1 MKDLSTGEF
10 ERALGYSFK
19 DRDLLTLAFTHTTYV
34 FEHNM
39 GHFRSNQRLEYI
51 GDAVMDLVIGQK
63 LYELKPEADEG
74 YLSKTRSII
83 VCERSFAAVARK
95 LDMGSYLLLGKGEAQ
110 TGGTEKDSTLADAFE
125 SIIAA
130 VYFDGGFA
138 EAERVVLTNLDQT
151 IKDAVDG
158 KLFLDYKS
166 RLLEIAQMK
175 NKQHKIEFVLVGES
189 GPAHLREFEV
199 EVYADDN
206 FLARAKGHS
215 KKEAEQRAAEASIS
229 VYQEMYG

>member
-10 ERALGYSFK
+10 EKALGYSFK
-19 DRDLLTLAFTHTTYV
+19 NRDLLTLAFTHTTYV

-63 LYELKPEADEG
+63 LYEMKPEADEG

-138 EAERVVLTNLDQT
+138 EAERVVLTTLDQT

-158 KLFLDYKS
+158 KIFLDYKS

>member
-10 ERALGYSFK
+10 EKALGYSFK
-19 DRDLLTLAFTHTTYV
+19 NRDLLTLAFTHTTYV

-63 LYELKPEADEG
+63 LYEMKPEADEG

-138 EAERVVLTNLDQT
+138 EAERVVLTTLDQT

-158 KLFLDYKS
+158 KIFLDYKS

-175 NKQHKIEFVLVGES
+175 NRQHKIEFVLVGES